1 MRSYSDTERHCESR
15 GSYLRTQ
22 RMARPSLEPRPFEQE
37 FGAPTI
43 GQNAFRK
50 YWKYN
55 VISKIQPSLLT

>member
-1 MRSYSDTERHCESR
+1 MRSCSDTERHCESR

-22 RMARPSLEPRPFEQE
+22 RMARPSLEPRPFDTE
-37 FGAPTI
+37 PTI
-43 GQNAFRK
+43 GQNAFGK